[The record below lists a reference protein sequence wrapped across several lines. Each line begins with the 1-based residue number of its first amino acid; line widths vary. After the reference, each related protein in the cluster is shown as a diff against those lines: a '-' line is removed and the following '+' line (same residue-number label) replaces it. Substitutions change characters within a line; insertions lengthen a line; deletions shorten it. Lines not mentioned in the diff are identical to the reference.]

1 MTGIDFSAR
10 FIRIAL
16 ELKEKGSVHFELV
29 EEGDVVSYHEAR
41 LADID
46 LEGVAGRVEFF
57 QGDATNLKPQFS
69 GYDLVL
75 AANLLDR
82 LYDPR
87 RFLETI
93 HERIV
98 PGGLLVLTSPYTWQ
112 EESTCKEHWLGGFRQ
127 AGEPRMT
134 LDALRELLAPQFV
147 MLRRPAGRGV
157 CDSRNAAEVPA
168 HGCRVDGLAAAVV
181 WKCTT
186 LFVYVQITTFC
197 AGLTHNE
204 NSITRKAMRAND
216 LPRWDGKSPSDT
228 CPRQKAS
235 AGRKSSS

>member
-1 MTGIDFSAR
+1 MSWRRDFESVTGIDFSAR

-16 ELKEKGSVHFELV
+16 ELKEKGNVHFELM

-41 LADID
+41 LADFD
-46 LEGVAGRVEFF
+46 LQGVAGRVEFF

-112 EESTCKEHWLGGFRQ
+112 EESTRKEHWLGGFRQ
-127 AGEPRMT
+127 AGEP
-134 LDALRELLAPQFV
+134 A
-147 MLRRPAGRGV
+147 
-157 CDSRNAAEVPA
+157 
-168 HGCRVDGLAAAVV
+168 
-181 WKCTT
+181 
-186 LFVYVQITTFC
+186 
-197 AGLTHNE
+197 
-204 NSITRKAMRAND
+204 
-216 LPRWDGKSPSDT
+216 
-228 CPRQKAS
+228 
-235 AGRKSSS
+235 